1 MVKEMDRGV
10 ISLITDFGT
19 RDGYVGA
26 MKGVILKINPQVRLV
41 DITHEVSPQD
51 IFEAGFI
58 LKNSYRYF
66 PDGSIHL
73 VVVDPGVGSK
83 RRAILVEAGDHFFIC
98 PDNGVFTFIY
108 ELERIKKIVELT
120 NKKYF
125 LPHISNTFHGRDIFA
140 PAAAYL
146 SKGIP
151 LEDLG
156 EICNDVVRFDIPE
169 PETERGIIKGVI
181 LHVDRFGNLISNIPE
196 VLFREL
202 VGKGMHEISIGGE
215 VLGDIK
221 GSYSE
226 VKEEQALALFGSS
239 GYLEISVRGQ
249 DAREKLKLNKGS
261 EVKVVYE

>member
-1 MVKEMDRGV
+1 MDRGV
-10 ISLITDFGT
+10 ITLITDFGI

-83 RRAILVEAGDHFFIC
+83 RRAILVEAGDHFFIG

-249 DAREKLKLNKGS
+249 DAREKLKVNKGS
-261 EVKVVYE
+261 EIKVVYE

>member
-1 MVKEMDRGV
+1 MDRGV

>member
-1 MVKEMDRGV
+1 MDRGV
-10 ISLITDFGT
+10 ITLITDFGT
-19 RDGYVGA
+19 RDGYVGT
-26 MKGVILKINPQVRLV
+26 MKGVILKINPLVRLV
-41 DITHEVSPQD
+41 DITHDISPQD

-66 PDGSIHL
+66 PDKSIHL

-83 RRAILVEAGDHFFIC
+83 RRAIIIEAGNHFFIG

-108 ELERIKKIVELT
+108 ESEKIKKVVELT

-125 LPHISNTFHGRDIFA
+125 LPYISNTFHGRDIFA

-146 SKGIP
+146 SKGAP
-151 LEDLG
+151 FEEFG

-169 PETERGIIKGVI
+169 PETEKGIIKGVV

-202 VGKGMHEISIGGE
+202 VGKGMYEISIAGE

-221 GSYSE
+221 ESYSE
-226 VKEEQALALFGSS
+226 AKEEQALALFGSS
-239 GYLEISVRGQ
+239 GYLEISVRGRNAQ
-249 DAREKLKLNKGS
+249 EKLKVNKGS
-261 EVKVVYE
+261 EIKVVY

>member
-1 MVKEMDRGV
+1 MDRGV

-19 RDGYVGA
+19 RDGYAGVI
-26 MKGVILKINPQVRLV
+26 KGVILKINPQVRLV

-58 LKNSYRYF
+58 LKNSFKYF
-66 PDGSIHL
+66 PNRSIHL

-83 RRAILVEAGDHFFIC
+83 RRAILVEAGDHFFIG

-108 ELERIKKIVELT
+108 ESKSIKKVVELT
-120 NKKYF
+120 NKRYF

-146 SKGIP
+146 SNGVP

-181 LHVDRFGNLISNIPE
+181 LHVDRFGNLISNISE

-215 VLGDIK
+215 GLGDIK

-226 VKEEQALALFGSS
+226 VIEGQALALFGSS
-239 GYLEISVRGQ
+239 GYLEVSVRGQ

>member
-1 MVKEMDRGV
+1 MGRGV
-10 ISLITDFGT
+10 ITLITDFGT
-19 RDGYVGA
+19 RDGYAGVI
-26 MKGVILKINPQVRLV
+26 KGVTLKINPQVRLV

-66 PDGSIHL
+66 PDKSIHL

-83 RRAILVEAGDHFFIC
+83 RRAILLEAGDHFFIG

-108 ELERIKKIVELT
+108 ESERVKRIVELT

-146 SKGIP
+146 SKGTP

-156 EICNDVVRFDIPE
+156 EICDDAVRIDIPK
-169 PETERGIIKGVI
+169 PETERGIIKGVV
-181 LHVDRFGNLISNIPE
+181 LHVDRFGNLMSNIPE
-196 VLFREL
+196 VLFGEL
-202 VGKGMHEISIGGE
+202 VGKGRYEISIGGE
-215 VLGDIK
+215 VLEDIK

-226 VKEEQALALFGSS
+226 VKEGRALAVFGSS
-239 GYLEISVRGQ
+239 GYLEISVRSQ
-249 DAREKLKLNKGS
+249 NAQEKLKLNKGS
-261 EVKVVYE
+261 EIKVVYE

>member
-1 MVKEMDRGV
+1 MDRG
-10 ISLITDFGT
+10 IITLITDFGT

-73 VVVDPGVGSK
+73 AVVDPGVGSK
-83 RRAILVEAGDHFFIC
+83 RRAILVEAGDHFFIG

-108 ELERIKKIVELT
+108 ESERIKKVVELT
-120 NKKYF
+120 NKRYF

-151 LEDLG
+151 FEDFG
-156 EICNDVVRFDIPE
+156 GICNDVVRFDIPE
-169 PETERGIIKGVI
+169 PETERGIIKGVV

-196 VLFREL
+196 VLFGEL
-202 VGKGMHEISIGGE
+202 VGRRMHEISIGGE

-226 VKEEQALALFGSS
+226 VEEEQALALFGSS

>member
-1 MVKEMDRGV
+1 LVKEMGRGV
-10 ISLITDFGT
+10 ITLITDFGT
-19 RDGYVGA
+19 RDGYAGII
-26 MKGVILKINPQVRLV
+26 KGVILKINPQVRLV

-66 PDGSIHL
+66 PNMSIHL
-73 VVVDPGVGSK
+73 VVVDPGVGSR
-83 RRAILVEAGDHFFIC
+83 RRAILVETDNHFFIG

-108 ELERIKKIVELT
+108 EFERIKKIIELT
-120 NKKYF
+120 NKRYF
-125 LPHISNTFHGRDIFA
+125 LPYISNTFHGRDIFA

-146 SKGIP
+146 SKGTS

-156 EICNDVVRFDIPE
+156 EICDDVVRFDIPR
-169 PETERGIIKGVI
+169 PETERGIIKGVV

-202 VGKGMHEISIGGE
+202 VGKGRYEISIGGE
-215 VLGDIK
+215 VLEDIK

-226 VKEEQALALFGSS
+226 VKEGQALAVFGSS

-249 DAREKLKLNKGS
+249 NAREKLKLNKGN
-261 EVKVVYE
+261 EVKVVYK

>member
-1 MVKEMDRGV
+1 MNREV
-10 ISLITDFGT
+10 ITLITDFGT
-19 RDGYVGA
+19 RDGYTGI
-26 MKGVILKINPQVRLV
+26 MKGVILKINPLVRLV
-41 DITHEVSPQD
+41 DISHEVSPHD

-66 PDGSIHL
+66 PEGSIHL

-83 RRAILVEAGDHFFIC
+83 RRAILVEAGDHFFIG

-108 ELERIKKIVELT
+108 ESEKIKKVVELT
-120 NKKYF
+120 NKRYF

-146 SKGIP
+146 SKGTP

-156 EICNDVVRFDIPE
+156 TIFNDVVRFDIPK
-169 PETERGIIKGVI
+169 PETERGIIKGVV

-202 VGKGMHEISIGGE
+202 VGKGIYEISIGGK

-226 VKEEQALALFGSS
+226 VKKEQTLALFGSS
-239 GYLEISVRGQ
+239 GYLEISVRGR
-249 DAREKLKLNKGS
+249 DAQEKLKVNKGS
-261 EVKVVYE
+261 EIKVLYE

>member
-1 MVKEMDRGV
+1 MDRGV

-19 RDGYVGA
+19 RDGYAGVI
-26 MKGVILKINPQVRLV
+26 KGVILKINPQVRLV

-58 LKNSYRYF
+58 LKNSFKYF
-66 PDGSIHL
+66 PNRSIHL

-83 RRAILVEAGDHFFIC
+83 RRAILVEAGDYFFIG

-108 ELERIKKIVELT
+108 ESERVKRIVELT
-120 NKKYF
+120 NKRYF
-125 LPHISNTFHGRDIFA
+125 LPHISKTFHGRDIFA

-146 SKGIP
+146 SNGVP

-181 LHVDRFGNLISNIPE
+181 LHVDRFGNLISNISE

-226 VKEEQALALFGSS
+226 VIEGQALALFGSS
-239 GYLEISVRGQ
+239 GYLEISVRSQ
-249 DAREKLKLNKGS
+249 NAQEKLKVNRGS
-261 EVKVVYE
+261 KIKVVYE